1 MKTRELTHARLLEK
15 LHYDPETG
23 RFTRRPPNHKRR
35 IGQFDKNGYIT
46 IAVDRVKHQAH
57 RLAWLYMTGEHPDED
72 LHVDHINR
80 IRDDNRWI
88 NLRQATPADNC
99 NNREYGGGGNSTGRG
114 ASGIHGVYWDGRKER
129 WHVQMQCRGK
139 YFYGGYHSTLES
151 ARVDADAVR
160 AKLTAYIASVKSAA

>member
-35 IGQFDKNGYIT
+35 IGRFDKNGYVT

-57 RLAWLYMTGEHPDED
+57 RLAWLYMTGQHPGED

-80 IRDDNRWI
+80 IRDDNRWA
-88 NLRQATPADNC
+88 NLREATPIENC
-99 NNREYGGGGNSTGRG
+99 HNREGFFGGSPGRG
-114 ASGIHGVYWDGRKER
+114 ASGTHGVYWDGRKER
-129 WHVQMQCRGK
+129 WFVQMRCREK
-139 YFYGGYHSTLES
+139 CFYGGYHKTL
-151 ARVDADAVR
+151 DAAQADAEAVR
-160 AKLTAYIASVKSAA
+160 AIRDAYAATISTAA